1 MVQERSIGASYSV
14 TRGEKGGKWVRTG
27 LKTCLTP
34 LKTCLMPPKM
44 VISRNVLSAIIF
56 YRKANHWSHLR
67 LFHAPG
73 SAHPKLCQQ
82 IATDWLRSTQVAV
95 SSADAARARP
105 GTAPARAPHIIH
117 TEGYAETDSDP

>member
-34 LKTCLMPPKM
+34 LKM

-56 YRKANHWSHLR
+56 YRKANHWSYLR

-73 SAHPKLCQQ
+73 STHPKLCQQ
-82 IATDWLRSTQVAV
+82 ISTGWRRSTQVTV